1 MESLFESNSMT
12 ELIEQGHLRVFQNE
26 FGDDVVELTE
36 SLRNWSDAVLTTA
49 GQSDERI
56 TVALWAN
63 AVLTTLET
71 YRENTNGAA

>member
-1 MESLFESNSMT
+1 MADIMDTRTTAEA
-12 ELIEQGHLRVFQNE
+12 Q
-26 FGDDVVELTE
+26 
-36 SLRNWSDAVLTTA
+36 LRNWANAVLTTA

>member
-36 SLRNWSDAVLTTA
+36 SLRSWSDAVLTTA
-49 GQSDERI
+49 GQSAER
-56 TVALWAN
+56 TTLALWAN
-63 AVLTTLET
+63 GVLNTLDNPEFDSL
-71 YRENTNGAA
+71 

>member
-26 FGDDVVELTE
+26 FGEDVVELAE
-36 SLRNWSDAVLTTA
+36 SLRNWSNAVLTTA
-49 GQSDERI
+49 GQNDERT

-63 AVLTTLET
+63 GVLNTLDNPEFDSL
-71 YRENTNGAA
+71 